1 MLRDIRA
8 APFCWQHREAIDRLC
23 VYYDGQSRSTAVGVY
38 TLLTYLAS
46 DQHTPDQARA
56 FVATIAELCGLGQST
71 VRRYLNDFE
80 SLGILTIERSMIG
93 GRLNDMNRYLLV
105 TPPPASGRGTP
116 EEHVTPPPASG
127 RGTPDSGRQP
137 QKQINEE
144 QNHEES
150 LVFVAQIS
158 EQLED
163 VGVTP
168 AEARRLAER
177 DPDLAAAWLEA
188 ATWRTARDPAALLIA
203 KLRAGEKP
211 PRKRDPWAL
220 ARRA

>member
-116 EEHVTPPPASG
+116 DG
-127 RGTPDSGRQP
+127 GRQP
-137 QKQINEE
+137 QEQINEE